1 MEHLAR
7 PGSKYIYKAFEAVA
21 SYNGRR
27 LTRTDFKNLVKY
39 AKLGVEIEQLEK
51 RLGAR

>member
-27 LTRTDFKNLVKY
+27 LTRTDEMDPIFKP
-39 AKLGVEIEQLEK
+39 
-51 RLGAR
+51 GAAENQV